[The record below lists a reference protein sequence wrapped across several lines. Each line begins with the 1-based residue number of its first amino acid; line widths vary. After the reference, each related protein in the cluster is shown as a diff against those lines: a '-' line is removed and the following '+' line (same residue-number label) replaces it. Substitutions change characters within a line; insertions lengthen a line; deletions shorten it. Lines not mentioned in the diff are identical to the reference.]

1 VALLSDFGTRDH
13 YVGALKGAVLTACPE
28 ATVVDV
34 VHDLPPFDIEAAS
47 FALGAAAS
55 AFPPGTVFLAVV
67 DPGVGSAR
75 RALAAAAGGQCFVA
89 PDNGLL
95 TDVLTAHP
103 SARLHEITNAG
114 LFRYEVSSTFH
125 GRDVFAPV
133 AGRLAGGMPL
143 EEVGSACEGPILLS
157 WPVVTRN
164 SETEWAGEVV
174 HVDHFGNLTTNFDR
188 GPLSEILAKAFAD
201 PSLVLVTV
209 EGAVLPLVGTYS
221 EIYPGEPCALV
232 GSSHRLE
239 IAVNRGSAARQL
251 GALRGARVHVRV
263 LAGDQG

>member
-1 VALLSDFGTRDH
+1 MALLSDFGTRDH
-13 YVGALKGAVLTACPE
+13 YVGALKGAVLTACPD

-34 VHDLPPFDIEAAS
+34 VHDLPPYDIEAAS
-47 FALGAAAS
+47 FALGAATP
-55 AFPPGTVFLAVV
+55 AFPPGTVFVAVV

-75 RALAAAAGGQCFVA
+75 RGLAVAAGGQRFVA

-95 TDVLTAHP
+95 TDVLDAHP
-103 SARLHEITNAG
+103 SARIHEITNAG
-114 LFRYEVSSTFH
+114 LFRFEVSSTFH

-133 AGRLAGGMPL
+133 AGRLAAGMPL
-143 EEVGSACEGPILLS
+143 EEVGAPCDSAIRLA
-157 WPVVTRN
+157 WPKVVRI
-164 SETEWAGEVV
+164 SPTEWTGEVL

-188 GPLSEILAKAFAD
+188 GPLAEILAKALAD

-232 GSSHRLE
+232 GSSRRLE
-239 IAVNRGSAARQL
+239 IAVNRGSAKRQL
-251 GALRGARVHVRV
+251 GAVRGAKVHVRV
-263 LAGDQG
+263 LPGA